1 MTDYT
6 IRELRLGKEL
16 CDDGIQ
22 KYFPL
27 IRQFHK
33 ISDDAYIIVTDHE
46 NWILHHDS
54 ISVIIKE
61 QP

>member
-1 MTDYT
+1 MSY
-6 IRELRLGKEL
+6 IIKELRLGKEIA
-16 CDDGIQ
+16 DDGIQ
-22 KYFPL
+22 KYFPI

-46 NWILHHDS
+46 NWILYLEGTE
-54 ISVIIKE
+54 ITIKE